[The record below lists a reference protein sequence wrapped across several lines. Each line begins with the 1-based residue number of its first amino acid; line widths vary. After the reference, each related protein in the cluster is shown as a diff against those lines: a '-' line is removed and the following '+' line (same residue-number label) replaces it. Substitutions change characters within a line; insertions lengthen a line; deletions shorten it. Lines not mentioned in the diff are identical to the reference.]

1 MLQPTTCH
9 FMDCYKIYIYWNNIR
24 RYLYLL
30 TSSWHIDCDNIRYYC
45 IALKKILC
53 NICLYQPEETD
64 VFIGKI
70 LRYHCSIREK
80 MIWTICIHLRE
91 TDTCTVLD
99 KSPMCICDAIKI
111 MNFTNCC
118 NSLFFTKY
126 AHKHT
131 FPVSSGLSKSLKK
144 SNFLRPLKP
153 SSFQQTKLS
162 KTKGA

>member
-1 MLQPTTCH
+1 
-9 FMDCYKIYIYWNNIR
+9 MDCYKIYIYWNNIR

-91 TDTCTVLD
+91 TDT
-99 KSPMCICDAIKI
+99 
-111 MNFTNCC
+111 FTNCC

-144 SNFLRPLKP
+144 SNFLRSLEP

>member
-24 RYLYLL
+24 RYLYL
-30 TSSWHIDCDNIRYYC
+30 TSRWHTDCDNIRYRC
-45 IALKKILC
+45 IALEKILC

-64 VFIGKI
+64 VFIGII
-70 LRYHCSIREK
+70 LRFHSSIKK
-80 MIWTICIHLRE
+80 MIWTICIHLPE
-91 TDTCTVLD
+91 TDTFTVLD
-99 KSPMCICDAIKI
+99 KSPMCICDALEI

-131 FPVSSGLSKSLKK
+131 FPISWVCEVT
-144 SNFLRPLKP
+144 LRNM
-153 SSFQQTKLS
+153 TYM
-162 KTKGA
+162 